1 MKIPSISFTY
11 AWGVAAYQIGRNCT
25 ATYLRELP
33 PNYDDASSFG
43 SHRHL
48 KPGIGYFERV
58 EVDFEPRCDDGT
70 MPRSCK
76 LVQWYAD
83 LKNATEK
90 ANRPIRFRVTESK
103 EMLLRHGFVDV
114 KEEIIRLPMNGWPPD
129 RHLKSLGTDY
139 TAWMGY
145 EDLVGMSLQPLTHIE
160 RMNADTA
167 KAFARDAALDIL
179 RYNYHGYNN
188 L

>member
-1 MKIPSISFTY
+1 
-11 AWGVAAYQIGRNCT
+11 
-25 ATYLRELP
+25 
-33 PNYDDASSFG
+33 
-43 SHRHL
+43 
-48 KPGIGYFERV
+48 
-58 EVDFEPRCDDGT
+58 

-129 RHLKSLGTDY
+129 RFLKSLGTDY

-160 RMNADTA
+160 RMNPETA